1 MTFSHPRSVPQ
12 IVSDLFSQLAML
24 MHTEAQLARAEISGN
39 MVSIG
44 RGLGLVIGG
53 AVLLIPAIVILLE
66 AGAVALADRYDLTPY
81 WSGLLLGGITLII
94 GAILLFVGLRHLRV
108 ENVIPGRTVN
118 QLQQDASVAKEQV
131 SQDNEQRRAA

>member
-1 MTFSHPRSVPQ
+1 MTFGRPRSVPE
-12 IVSDLFSQLAML
+12 IISDLFSQLTTL
-24 MHTEAQLARAEISGN
+24 LHTEAQLARAEISGN

-66 AGAVALADRYDLTPY
+66 AGVVALADRYGVTPY
-81 WSGLLLGGITLII
+81 WAGLLLGGITLII
-94 GAILLFVGLRHLRV
+94 GAILLFIGLRRLRV
-108 ENVIPGRTVN
+108 ENIVPGRTVH